1 MPKVFVLI
9 WRGLLGVE
17 APEPDGS
24 TVSASSEVRTIVADF
39 LRGGGGLVLK
49 NKERLKYEFY

>member
-1 MPKVFVLI
+1 M
-9 WRGLLGVE
+9 E

-24 TVSASSEVRTIVADF
+24 TVSASSEGRTIVADF